1 MKRNALDL
9 WPPSILW
16 DAPLSLARMPP
27 LLEGRT
33 WRGSPLFRKQ
43 GAHPVSSPSRR
54 LITLADRFTSERTDP
69 AEAPG
74 GAAAFS
80 CSPEVPG
87 CGLGPGCCAAARCHA
102 RAVPAPRPSA
112 VSPATS
118 VVLSHVSQ
126 QNLHRT
132 RRRNVCVKPNA
143 ALPSTLHQI
152 RWKSFCIKH
161 VSVWLRHD
169 YSGVPSILQ
178 IDRNIFW

>member
-27 LLEGRT
+27 FLEGRT

-112 VSPATS
+112 VSPAACPLPRRLCS
-118 VVLSHVSQ
+118 
-126 QNLHRT
+126 RT
-132 RRRNVCVKPNA
+132 FPSKICT
-143 ALPSTLHQI
+143 ALAEGMCALNRTPPFHP
-152 RWKSFCIKH
+152 
-161 VSVWLRHD
+161 
-169 YSGVPSILQ
+169 PSIKSAE
-178 IDRNIFW
+178 NPSVSNM

>member
-87 CGLGPGCCAAARCHA
+87 CGLGPPLAPAAARPPDVTHA
-102 RAVPAPRPSA
+102 PSPLPGPAPCPGPRVPCHVGCALARFPAKSA
-112 VSPATS
+112 P
-118 VVLSHVSQ
+118 HSQ
-126 QNLHRT
+126 KE
-132 RRRNVCVKPNA
+132 CV
-143 ALPSTLHQI
+143 
-152 RWKSFCIKH
+152 R
-161 VSVWLRHD
+161 
-169 YSGVPSILQ
+169 
-178 IDRNIFW
+178 